1 MKQIKKILCGV
12 MLTSFVILGSV
23 SVFAGFGDDG
33 TDTSPTTEPPSCQEM
48 IEMVSKEEVK
58 NSEYTEEVVV
68 GDMNASAGMDF
79 LFDPLPTPQPVPPG
93 EEPPKI
99 TYRTVYIVG
108 NPPISHR

>member
-12 MLTSFVILGSV
+12 MLTSFMILGSV
-23 SVFAGFGDDG
+23 SVFAGLGDENG
-33 TDTSPTTEPPSCQEM
+33 GRTEPPSCQELV
-48 IEMVSKEEVK
+48 EMVSKTEIE
-58 NSEYTEEVVV
+58 NSNYTEEVVV
-68 GDMNASAGMDF
+68 GDMNASAGHDWS
-79 LFDPLPTPQPVPPG
+79 FDPPPTPQPVPPG